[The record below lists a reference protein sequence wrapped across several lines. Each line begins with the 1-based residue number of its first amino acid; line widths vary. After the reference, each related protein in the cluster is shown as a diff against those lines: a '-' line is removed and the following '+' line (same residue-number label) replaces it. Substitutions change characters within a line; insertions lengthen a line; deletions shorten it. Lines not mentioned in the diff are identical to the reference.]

1 MLFVTYGLITRE
13 EFLCLVHNMIKW
25 RHNLYFN
32 IMNIWLAYFLS
43 QSRKSLS
50 YSHNVLPEKAFRSA
64 TSLVQKKM
72 AVLGGKK
79 TYVVGFLF
87 CGTLKKRLAQRVR
100 NVCTS
105 DIDVLFVYIRMLR
118 IRSIQNTIGANKYFI
133 FSAKGAPA
141 PLIALV

>member
-1 MLFVTYGLITRE
+1 M
-13 EFLCLVHNMIKW
+13 
-25 RHNLYFN
+25 
-32 IMNIWLAYFLS
+32 
-43 QSRKSLS
+43 
-50 YSHNVLPEKAFRSA
+50 YSHNVLPEKAFRST

-105 DIDVLFVYIRMLR
+105 DIDVQNLLFVYICYEFVPYRTRLER
-118 IRSIQNTIGANKYFI
+118 INILLFLARKVHVHLQNFLFGSVKFTNMSLF
-133 FSAKGAPA
+133 
-141 PLIALV
+141 

>member
-50 YSHNVLPEKAFRSA
+50 YSHNVLPEKVFRSA

-79 TYVVGFLF
+79 TYVVGLLF

-105 DIDVLFVYIRMLR
+105 DIDVQNLLFVYICYEFVPYRTRLER
-118 IRSIQNTIGANKYFI
+118 KNILFLARKVH
-133 FSAKGAPA
+133 P
-141 PLIALV
+141 PP